1 MPIMVTIPS
10 VELFDAKEQQFLMAE
25 EVVLEMEHSLVSL
38 SKWEARFKK
47 PFLGDSQ
54 KTTEETYGYIQAM
67 CSDPNVPLSVIK
79 RISTEDYKRINEY
92 IEDSMTA
99 TWFNKDPRESG
110 RRAEIVTAELI
121 YHWIYA
127 LNIDMEWENRHL
139 SRLFTLIKVI
149 SLKNNPPK
157 KQRMSKADLA
167 AQRREL
173 NNARRAQAQS
183 AG

>member
-1 MPIMVTIPS
+1 MSITVTVPS
-10 VELFDAKEQQFLMAE
+10 VELFDSKEQRFFMVD

-47 PFLGDSQ
+47 PFLGAAQ
-54 KTTEETYGYIQAM
+54 KSIEETYGYMQAM
-67 CSDPNVPLSVIK
+67 CLDPSVPLSVIK
-79 RISTEDYKRINEY
+79 RIPQEDHQRINEY

-99 TWFNKDPRESG
+99 TWFAKDPQESG
-110 RRAEIVTAELI
+110 RRGEIVTAELI

-139 SRLFTLIKVI
+139 SRLFTLIKTI

-157 KQRMSKADLA
+157 KQRVSKADLA
-167 AQRREL
+167 AQRRAL
-173 NNARRAQAQS
+173 NEQRRAS
-183 AG
+183 ANSSG

>member
-1 MPIMVTIPS
+1 MLTITIPATEAWDERIERF
-10 VELFDAKEQQFLMAE
+10 VNTPETTLLLQ
-25 EVVLEMEHSLVSL
+25 HSLVSL

-47 PFLGDSQ
+47 PFLGAAQ
-54 KTTEETYGYIQAM
+54 KSIEETYGYMQAM
-67 CSDPNVPLSVIK
+67 CLDPSVPLSVIK
-79 RISTEDYKRINEY
+79 RIPQEDHQRINEY

-99 TWFNKDPRESG
+99 TWFAKDPQESG
-110 RRAEIVTAELI
+110 RRGEIVTAELI

-139 SRLFTLIKVI
+139 SRLFTLIKTI

-157 KQRMSKADLA
+157 KQRVSKADLA

>member
-1 MPIMVTIPS
+1 MPITVIVPE
-10 VELFDAKEQQFLMAE
+10 VELFDSKENQFTMAP
-25 EVVLEMEHSLVSL
+25 EVVLEMEHSLISL

-47 PFLGDSQ
+47 PFLGDAK
-54 KTTEETYGYIQAM
+54 KTVEETYGYMQAM
-67 CSDPNVPLSVIK
+67 CLNPNVPLSVIM
-79 RISTEDYKRINEY
+79 RIPTEDHQRINEY

-99 TWFNKDPRESG
+99 TWFNEDPRQAG
-110 RRAEIVTAELI
+110 RRGEIVTAELI

-139 SRLFTLIKVI
+139 SRLFTLIKTI

-157 KQRMSKADLA
+157 KQRVSKAEMA

>member
-1 MPIMVTIPS
+1 MPIKVTVPS
-10 VELFDAKEQQFLMAE
+10 VELFDSKEQRFFME
-25 EVVLEMEHSLVSL
+25 DEVILEMEHSLVSL

-47 PFLGDSQ
+47 PFLGEEKKSA
-54 KTTEETYGYIQAM
+54 EETYGYIQCM
-67 CSDPNVPLSVIK
+67 CLDPDVPMSVIK
-79 RISTEDYKRINEY
+79 RISQEEFARINEY

-99 TWFNKDPRESG
+99 TWFAKDPRDVG
-110 RRAEIVTAELI
+110 RREIVTAELI

-139 SRLFTLIKVI
+139 SRLFTLIKTI

-157 KQRMSKADLA
+157 KARMSKNDIA

-173 NNARRAQAQS
+173 NMQRRAQAQS

>member
-1 MPIMVTIPS
+1 MPITVTVPS
-10 VELFDAKEQQFLMAE
+10 VELFDAKEQQFLTAD

-47 PFLGDSQ
+47 PFLGDAQESVD
-54 KTTEETYGYIQAM
+54 ETYGYMQAM
-67 CSDPNVPLSVIK
+67 CLDPNVPMSVIQ
-79 RISTEDYKRINEY
+79 RIPNDEHQRINEY

-99 TWFNKDPRESG
+99 TWFNKDPREAG
-110 RRAEIVTAELI
+110 RRGEVVTAELI

-139 SRLFTLIKVI
+139 SRLFTLIKTI

-157 KQRMSKADLA
+157 KQRTSKAEMA